1 MVEIP
6 DMWQR
11 RSDLHGATI
20 RFTSINYP
28 VLNTEF
34 IYDSN
39 DNIIDAKG
47 YLIDLLNM
55 LKKNCNFTSTIQYT
69 IDGKFGGKNKDG
81 SWNGMV
87 GMVTRDEADVV
98 MTTLTLTNIRK
109 TVIDYTI
116 PLFWEYMTLIAPKGQ
131 KLQVDYLVFL
141 KIFPM
146 YVYGIIF
153 GGVLLF
159 ALAFYLISLSGIDN
173 LHRQPDSEPFGFTN
187 SIGIAMMFL
196 MQLSYQISTKAMS
209 TRVIYYTASISMFA
223 IYSYYACDLT
233 ARMTAGPAATPI
245 RNFQDVIDGGYQVVT
260 RPDTSNH
267 RMLRDSEPG
276 TAMNKLYYDTMHDDP
291 DQFYIKIDDALDR
304 ITNSPQTLYWA
315 PVINIIGRGHLYE
328 ALKIEEQKT
337 SMTGIVQYLLLDIL
351 SD

>member
-146 YVYGIIF
+146 YVA
-153 GGVLLF
+153 VL
-159 ALAFYLISLSGIDN
+159 
-173 LHRQPDSEPFGFTN
+173 
-187 SIGIAMMFL
+187 
-196 MQLSYQISTKAMS
+196 
-209 TRVIYYTASISMFA
+209 
-223 IYSYYACDLT
+223 
-233 ARMTAGPAATPI
+233 
-245 RNFQDVIDGGYQVVT
+245 
-260 RPDTSNH
+260 
-267 RMLRDSEPG
+267 
-276 TAMNKLYYDTMHDDP
+276 
-291 DQFYIKIDDALDR
+291 
-304 ITNSPQTLYWA
+304 
-315 PVINIIGRGHLYE
+315 
-328 ALKIEEQKT
+328 
-337 SMTGIVQYLLLDIL
+337 
-351 SD
+351 